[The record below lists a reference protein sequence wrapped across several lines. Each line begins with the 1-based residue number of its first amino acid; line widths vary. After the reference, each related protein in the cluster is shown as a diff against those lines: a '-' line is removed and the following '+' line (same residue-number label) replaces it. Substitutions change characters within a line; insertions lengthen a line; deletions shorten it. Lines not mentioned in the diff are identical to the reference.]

1 MGSRLEVSNLVWPY
15 LPRGA
20 RNYERPYH
28 NTTIVELS
36 KAIEISSYTLLLIKV
51 SVYPKFDHF
60 SKKMFFA
67 FSDRSYCNLSF
78 KKKFYEKRLI
88 LSKVINEKRF
98 FPLIAS
104 NG

>member
-1 MGSRLEVSNLVWPY
+1 MNKTL
-15 LPRGA
+15 A
-20 RNYERPYH
+20 
-28 NTTIVELS
+28 
-36 KAIEISSYTLLLIKV
+36 TLLSFKITKSCTPMYNDLFLLHFSISIILGVLQVFKV

-60 SKKMFFA
+60 SKKC
-67 FSDRSYCNLSF
+67 FSLFQIDRIAIFHL

-98 FPLIAS
+98 FPLIIS